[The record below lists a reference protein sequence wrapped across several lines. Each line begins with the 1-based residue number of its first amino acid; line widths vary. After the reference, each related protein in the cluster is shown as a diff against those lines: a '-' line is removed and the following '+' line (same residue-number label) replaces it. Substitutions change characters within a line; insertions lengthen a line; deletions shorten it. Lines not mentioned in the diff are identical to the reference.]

1 MDETKVRD
9 IMISG
14 AKAVVATED
23 EPMEKAINEFL
34 SQPDMHTLFIVDK
47 HNQYK
52 GAVKLHYILN
62 WVKLKLGMEIVNRS
76 SIRSVDSLQ
85 AFEVVKLCQSQTIGD
100 ILSASAEVKPEA
112 TLAQALQIMVLEQAT
127 ELPVVDKGGEFLG
140 EIKLP
145 LLLSKMLGNAANAG
159 PVCETEA

>member
-1 MDETKVRD
+1 MDETRVRD
-9 IMISG
+9 VMISG
-14 AKAVVATED
+14 AKAVFAAED

-34 SQPDMHTLFIVDK
+34 SQPDVHTLFIVDR
-47 HNQYK
+47 HNKYK

-62 WVKLKLGMEIVNRS
+62 WVKLKLGMEIVSRS

-100 ILSASAEVKPEA
+100 ILSSGPEVNPEA

-127 ELPVVDKGGEFLG
+127 ELPVVDKAGVFLG

-145 LLLSKMLGNAANAG
+145 QLLSKMLGDALKTG
-159 PVCETEA
+159 PVCETGT